1 MTREEVMKGIATR
14 NGTGRKIDCDSDVV
28 ISSTKKSI
36 GITFNGKLRDQLQS
50 ITGDLWIVLT
60 DPDET
65 EGRIYFLL
73 YSEDDLK
80 KLVTHNGRKMG
91 RWKLNRQGN
100 QCSIY
105 ISSKNHKEPLN
116 KKLNRYWAGKGYPIK
131 TDFQSALQYIDEPDC
146 SFCEL

>member
-14 NGTGRKIDCDSDVV
+14 SGTGRKIDCDSDVV
-28 ISSTKKSI
+28 IYSTKRAI
-36 GITFNGKLRDQLQS
+36 GITFNGKLREQLQN
-50 ITGDLWIVLT
+50 IPEDLWIVLT

-80 KLVTHNGRKMG
+80 KLVTQNGRKMG
-91 RWKLNRQGN
+91 RWKLAKDGN
-100 QCSIY
+100 QCSIR
-105 ISSKNHKEPLN
+105 ISSKKQKDPLN
-116 KKLNRYWAGKGYPIK
+116 KKLLRFWAGKGYPIK